1 MKIVIVGTGYVGLI
15 SGVCLAKKGHNVV
28 CVDSNKDIVASLNR
42 AVPTIHEKGLPALL
56 KEVIDSGNFSC
67 TNDMETALCD
77 SEVVI
82 IAVGTPSNNGEIDL
96 SYVLTAVR
104 QIGAFIKASN
114 KYLSVIVKSTVLP
127 GTTDT
132 LVRNELELSSGKKFP
147 EFGLGMNPEFLR
159 EGDAVSDFMFP
170 DRIVLGADD
179 DKSLNILKQ
188 IYSPWSVDLI
198 SCNTRTAEMTKYANN
213 CMLATQISAVNELA
227 NYAAKAG
234 GIDISKVFSGVHMD
248 KRWNP
253 ILPDGRCN
261 PEILDYLLPG
271 CGFGGS
277 CFPKDVQAL
286 RAQGNS
292 LGLNMSVLDAVLDV
306 NERQPSQV
314 KSILLDKFGSLRGKR
329 ILLLGLSFKPGTDD
343 VRESA
348 SLKIASDLLTQDAIV
363 FAHDP
368 IATENFKKSLG
379 DLAENIDFIDDWISY
394 IDKSEIIL
402 VATNWD
408 EYKKISTIG
417 VSEKVIFDT
426 RRLLDRD
433 WINCK
438 EYLSIGLS

>member
-15 SGVCLAKKGHNVV
+15 SGVCLAKIGHNVV